1 MAIDMDYYNNY
12 KMFDSSGQLS
22 NPYIAEGWGTE
33 QFINNINNNKSKLK
47 SFNEL
52 NDEQKS
58 NFLLNADYKQIGDI
72 IGAGGQLPN
81 EWIQPYSE
89 SILNSWK
96 SSLPINYTSQPSTAT
111 SYSANLTNYDKSMA
125 DEFEQ
130 SLPNYNVFA
139 KLSPTEQKD
148 ILINNPNILTPQGSQ
163 IYDAKTNTI
172 KLQESNFTKNQRLDQ
187 ERLAMQLS
195 RALSGNLPST
205 DNEAVRN
212 ATFQLGKQQLDPEM
226 KRQREALAI
235 QLANQGIPINSEA
248 YNSAM
253 NRLEQQQGSQLNQ
266 LSLQS
271 QIAGIQTAEAQRAAR
286 FNEISSLLGRSQV
299 GTGASF
305 GQMQS
310 GYQGLDIMGAEQAA
324 LNRQSQEA
332 IGRRNNQAMQNAA
345 MWQAAGSAIGGI
357 AGGIGSFFSD
367 IALKTNIQFENKIK
381 NNLPIYT
388 FEYINKNHGVGR
400 FEGVMA
406 QDVEKTYP
414 QAVSISP
421 EGYKMVDYSQIGIE
435 FRRV

>member
-1 MAIDMDYYNNY
+1 MAIDMNYYNDY
-12 KMFDSSGQLS
+12 KMFDSSGQLV
-22 NPYIAEGWGTE
+22 NPYATEGWGTD
-33 QFINNINNNKSKLK
+33 QFGINIANNKANNK

-72 IGAGGQLPN
+72 IGSYGQLPN

-96 SSLPINYTSQPSTAT
+96 DSLPISYASQPSTST
-111 SYSANLTNYDKSMA
+111 SYSTDSTNYDNSMA
-125 DEFEQ
+125 DALQQ

-148 ILINNPNILTPQGSQ
+148 ILINNPNILTPEGSKT
-163 IYDAKTNTI
+163 YDAGTNTVR
-172 KLQESNFTKNQRLDQ
+172 LNESAFTKNQRLDQ

-195 RALSGNLPST
+195 RGLSGNLPST

-212 ATFQLGKQQLDPEM
+212 ATFQLGKKQLDPEL
-226 KRQREALAI
+226 KSQREALAT

-253 NRLEQQQGSQLNQ
+253 NRLDQSQGEQLNS

-271 QIAGIQTAEAQRAAR
+271 LLTGIQTAEAQRAAR

-299 GTGASF
+299 GAGSSF

-310 GYQGLDIMGAEQAA
+310 GYQGVDLMGAEQAA
-324 LNRQSQEA
+324 LNRESQFSML
-332 IGRRNNQAMQNAA
+332 NKQLKTQMKAA
-345 MWQAAGSAIGGI
+345 QWQAAGAAIGGI
-357 AGGIGSFFSD
+357 GEAFSD
-367 IALKTNIQFENKIK
+367 ISLKTNIQFENKFK
-381 NNLPIYT
+381 NHLPIYT
-388 FEYINKNHGVGR
+388 FEYINKKHGDGR

-414 QAVSISP
+414 QAVSVSS